1 MTLRNTALFH
11 IIVRIKRGV
20 FKVFTTTRQ
29 FTSRGMIDGIPRT
42 RLARVC
48 ETCGWR
54 MVVCTG
60 FFFSLELFVN
70 GGILLQYYTLIQP
83 AF

>member
-11 IIVRIKRGV
+11 IIVRIKRGF

-29 FTSRGMIDGIPRT
+29 FTSRGMIDGKSRT

-48 ETCGWR
+48 ETCGW
-54 MVVCTG
+54 
-60 FFFSLELFVN
+60 
-70 GGILLQYYTLIQP
+70 
-83 AF
+83 

>member
-20 FKVFTTTRQ
+20 FKVFTTTRH
-29 FTSRGMIDGIPRT
+29 DGIPRT

-60 FFFSLELFVN
+60 FFFFTRVVR
-70 GGILLQYYTLIQP
+70 
-83 AF
+83 

>member
-11 IIVRIKRGV
+11 IIVRIKRGF

-29 FTSRGMIDGIPRT
+29 FTSRGMIDGISRT

-48 ETCGWR
+48 ETCGW
-54 MVVCTG
+54 
-60 FFFSLELFVN
+60 
-70 GGILLQYYTLIQP
+70 
-83 AF
+83 

>member
-1 MTLRNTALFH
+1 
-11 IIVRIKRGV
+11 
-20 FKVFTTTRQ
+20 
-29 FTSRGMIDGIPRT
+29 MIDGIPRT

-83 AF
+83 SF